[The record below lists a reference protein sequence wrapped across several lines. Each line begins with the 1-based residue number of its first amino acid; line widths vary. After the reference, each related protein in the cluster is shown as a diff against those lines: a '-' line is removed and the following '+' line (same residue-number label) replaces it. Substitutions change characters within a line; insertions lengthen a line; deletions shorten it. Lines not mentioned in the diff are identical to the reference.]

1 MKKTEMI
8 MTAVQALGYAAEA
21 DADGDVMVRYQMKNI
36 YILAGEEE
44 EPYVSVLYPQFHELS
59 EGEET
64 LVLATCNKMTREV
77 KQAKV
82 YIDQTLA
89 NVSASCEFFYADEE
103 SLRFGIGHAL
113 GILGMIRST
122 FYRIKS
128 ELSE

>member
-8 MTAVQALGYAAEA
+8 ITAVKALGYAAEA

-36 YILAGEEE
+36 YILAGMEE
-44 EPYVSVLYPQFHELS
+44 EPYVSVLYPQFYELS

-64 LVLATCNKMTREV
+64 LILATCNKMTREV
-77 KQAKV
+77 KQSKV
-82 YIDQTLA
+82 YIDQTLT

-103 SLRFGIGHAL
+103 SLQFGIEHAL
-113 GILGMIRST
+113 GILGLIRST